1 MTKTYKMDSF
11 LDVQTLNEQAKK
23 CNDTVTVFDANHSW
37 ADAKSLLGLM
47 SLLFAEPV
55 MVTCDTDSFFYQLPF
70 KEVY

>member
-23 CNDTVTVFDANHSW
+23 CPDTVTVFDANHFW

-47 SLLFAEPV
+47 SLYYAEPIKI
-55 MVTCDTDSFFYQLPF
+55 TCETESFFHQLPF
-70 KEVY
+70 AI

>member
-23 CNDTVTVFDANHSW
+23 CPATVTVFDANHSW

-47 SLLFAEPV
+47 SLLYAEPIRI
-55 MVTCDTDSFFYQLPF
+55 TCDTDDFFHHLPF
-70 KEVY
+70 KEVA